1 MLILNGKPL
10 AYDRAFTDASGIQY
24 PANWLRLSSLSEK
37 QAIGISEVADEPSYD
52 QQFYWGPSNPKQLND
67 EPAVDENGK
76 ELGYTQT
83 GLKTLWSGK
92 QNDIASSTLATSDW
106 RVIKAKE
113 TSTDVPAD
121 WVTYRAAVRTAC
133 NTRQA
138 EIAACTTVEQLKELF
153 YGSAEVVKTKEQ
165 QKTDADGKGVVDED
179 GKAVMETVNVT
190 EEKQLLDAD
199 GKGIVEPDKITN
211 DKGEEVDNPKAGE
224 PVTQTVN
231 VMIANPGLA
240 TAWPTQPA

>member
-10 AYDRAFTDASGIQY
+10 SYDRAFTHAGIQY

-37 QAIGISEVADEPSYD
+37 QAIGISEVADEPAYD
-52 QQFYWGPSNPKQLND
+52 QQFYWGPSNPKQLD
-67 EPAVDENGK
+67 DKPAVDEDGN

-92 QNDIASSTLATSDW
+92 QNDIASSTLALSDW
-106 RVIKAKE
+106 RVVKAKE
-113 TSTDVPAD
+113 TSTEIPAD
-121 WVTYRAAVRTAC
+121 WVTYRAAVRTVC

-153 YGSAEVVKTKEQ
+153 YGAAQIIKTKEQ
-165 QKTDADGKGVVDED
+165 QKTDADGKGIVDED
-179 GKAVMETVNVT
+179 GKPVMETVNVT
-190 EEKQLLDAD
+190 EEKPRLDSEGNPVVDKD
-199 GKGIVEPDKITN
+199 GKALTDI
-211 DKGEEVDNPKAGE
+211 
-224 PVTQTVN
+224 VN

-240 TAWPTQPA
+240 TAWPTSPA

>member
-1 MLILNGKPL
+1 MLILDGRPL
-10 AYDRAFTDASGIQY
+10 SYDRAFTHAGIQY
-24 PANWLRLSSLSEK
+24 PANFLRLSSLAEK
-37 QAIGISEVADEPSYD
+37 QAIGISEVADDPVYD
-52 QQFYWGPSNPKQLND
+52 QQFYWGLSNPKQLND

-113 TSTDVPAD
+113 TSTDVPAN
-121 WVTYRAAVRTAC
+121 WVTYRAAVRTVC

-153 YGSAEVVKTKEQ
+153 YGDAQIVKTKEQ
-165 QKTDADGKGVVDED
+165 QITDADGKGVVDKD

-190 EEKQLLDAD
+190 EEKQILDSD
-199 GKGIVEPDKITN
+199 GKGVVEPDKITN
-211 DKGEEVDNPKAGE
+211 DKGEEVVNPKAGK
-224 PVTQTVN
+224 PVTQTVS

-240 TAWPTQPA
+240 TAWPTAPA

>member
-10 AYDRAFTDASGIQY
+10 SYDRAFTDASGIQY
-24 PANWLRLSSLSEK
+24 PANWLRLASLSEK
-37 QAIGISEVADEPSYD
+37 QAIGISEVADDPVFD

-67 EPAVDENGK
+67 KPAVDKDGK

-83 GLKTLWSGK
+83 GLKTLWSSK

-106 RVIKAKE
+106 RVIKANE

-121 WVTYRAAVRTAC
+121 WVTHRAAVRTVC

-165 QKTDADGKGVVDED
+165 QKVDPVTFKDVVDKD

-190 EEKQLLDAD
+190 EEKPQLDAD
-199 GKGIVEPDKITN
+199 GKEVVDK
-211 DKGEEVDNPKAGE
+211 DGKA
-224 PVTQTVN
+224 VTDTVN

-240 TAWPTQPA
+240 TPWPTAPA

>member
-10 AYDRAFTDASGIQY
+10 SYDRAFTHENIQY
-24 PANWLRLSSLSEK
+24 PSSWLRLSSLSEK
-37 QAIGISEVADEPSYD
+37 QAIGISEVANEPSFD
-52 QQFYWGPSNPKQLND
+52 QQFYWGPSNPKQLD
-67 EPAVDENGK
+67 DKPAVDADGK
-76 ELGYTQT
+76 DLGYTQT

-92 QNDIASSTLATSDW
+92 QNDIASSTLASSDW

-121 WVTYRAAVRTAC
+121 WITYRAAVRTIC

-138 EIAACTTVEQLKELF
+138 EITSCTTVEQLKELF
-153 YGSAEVVKTKEQ
+153 YGDAQIIKTKEQ
-165 QKTDADGKGVVDED
+165 QKTDADGKGVVDKD

-190 EEKQLLDAD
+190 EEKPRLDAD
-199 GKGIVEPDKITN
+199 GNAVVDKDGQALT
-211 DKGEEVDNPKAGE
+211 D
-224 PVTQTVN
+224 TVN

-240 TAWPTQPA
+240 TAWPTAPA

>member
-10 AYDRAFTDASGIQY
+10 SYDRAFTDASGIQY
-24 PANWLRLSSLSEK
+24 PANWLRLASLSEK
-37 QAIGISEVADEPSYD
+37 QAIGISEVANEPSYD

-67 EPAVDENGK
+67 KPAVDEDGK

-83 GLKTLWSGK
+83 GLKTLWSEK

-113 TSTDVPAD
+113 TSTNVPAD
-121 WVTYRAAVRTAC
+121 WVTYRAAVRTVC
-133 NTRQA
+133 NTRQD
-138 EIAACTTVEQLKELF
+138 EITACTTVEQLKELVC
-153 YGSAEVVKTKEQ
+153 GSAEVVKTKEQ
-165 QKTDADGKGVVDED
+165 QKVDTVTFKDVVDKD

-190 EEKQLLDAD
+190 EEKPRLDAD
-199 GKGIVEPDKITN
+199 GKAVVDKN
-211 DKGEEVDNPKAGE
+211 GKA
-224 PVTQTVN
+224 VTDTVI

-240 TAWPTQPA
+240 TAWPKAPA